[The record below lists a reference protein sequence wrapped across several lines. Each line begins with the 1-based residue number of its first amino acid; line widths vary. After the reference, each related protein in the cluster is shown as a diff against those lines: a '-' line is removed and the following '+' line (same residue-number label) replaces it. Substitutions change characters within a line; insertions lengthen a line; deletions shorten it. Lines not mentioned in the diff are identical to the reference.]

1 MPPFLGILVVES
13 SLTSLAETKVSERRR
28 ESKVEGSS
36 ILDSKQLPF
45 LIEQIDAQ
53 EEEEVNDHDCDDE
66 NDDKHE
72 GDDSVNGHD

>member
-1 MPPFLGILVVES
+1 MPPFFGPLVVWS

-53 EEEEVNDHDCDDE
+53 EEEVNDHDGDDE
-66 NDDKHE
+66 NDDKYE